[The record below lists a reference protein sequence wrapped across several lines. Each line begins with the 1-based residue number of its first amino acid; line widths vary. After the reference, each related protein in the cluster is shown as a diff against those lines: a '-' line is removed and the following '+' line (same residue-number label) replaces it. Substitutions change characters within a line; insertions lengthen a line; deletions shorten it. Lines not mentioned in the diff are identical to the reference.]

1 MLVINIISGAY
12 ERYIYVHVYT
22 WTVLSLGLVLEAR
35 VQHGFIGSDS
45 LIETNDIPF
54 HKLIS

>member
-12 ERYIYVHVYT
+12 ERYIYLYT

-35 VQHGFIGSDS
+35 VQHGFIGSGS